1 MAVIE
6 SLPTLLVAFSPTRQA
21 LFSSAYLCE
30 LCALSFANSVLIL
43 ISLALSQTVR
53 PHPYLGTSTPLNL
66 LAVMP
71 AERPQGIGPLYV
83 SDSQF
88 ASQNCI
94 FSQPQWKSPC
104 PMPCFSVASS
114 FRPLCPL
121 C

>member
-6 SLPTLLVAFSPTRQA
+6 SLPPLLAAFSPTCLA

-30 LCALSFANSVLIL
+30 LCALTSANSVLIL
-43 ISLALSQTVR
+43 FSFALSQTVR
-53 PHPYLGTSTPLNL
+53 PHPCLGTSTLLNL
-66 LAVMP
+66 LAGMP

-83 SDSQF
+83 SYSQF

-94 FSQPQWKSPC
+94 FSLPQWKSPC
-104 PMPCFSVASS
+104 PMPRFSVASS